1 MPQNN
6 VLFPHQEMM
15 GLDLALPREI
25 IRREVTRQYLLKVS
39 CQKELQSKKDS
50 YVVEIKLQR
59 YVLFSVRAFYGPA
72 WKTRF
77 RVGQTRVSALVQFLL
92 SLGQKTLIT
101 LGDSRS
107 PWTAVVYLNLLV
119 FRTVLDRL
127 FSSRLA
133 LALELYGS
141 FGICSYSKFQYCGLN
156 E

>member
-1 MPQNN
+1 M
-6 VLFPHQEMM
+6 
-15 GLDLALPREI
+15 
-25 IRREVTRQYLLKVS
+25 
-39 CQKELQSKKDS
+39 
-50 YVVEIKLQR
+50 
-59 YVLFSVRAFYGPA
+59 RAFYEPA

-141 FGICSYSKFQYCGLN
+141 FGICSYSKF
-156 E
+156 

>member
-141 FGICSYSKFQYCGLN
+141 FGICSYSKFQFCGLK

>member
-15 GLDLALPREI
+15 GLDLALLREI

-141 FGICSYSKFQYCGLN
+141 FGICSYSKFQFCGLK

>member
-15 GLDLALPREI
+15 GLDLALLREI

-141 FGICSYSKFQYCGLN
+141 FGICSYSKFQFCGLN

>member
-141 FGICSYSKFQYCGLN
+141 FGICSYSKFQFCGLN

>member
-1 MPQNN
+1 M
-6 VLFPHQEMM
+6 
-15 GLDLALPREI
+15 
-25 IRREVTRQYLLKVS
+25 
-39 CQKELQSKKDS
+39 
-50 YVVEIKLQR
+50 

-141 FGICSYSKFQYCGLN
+141 FGICSYSKF
-156 E
+156 